1 MAVSSNPLLYQVNT
15 RVWLREISDKLN
27 RPATLDDIPD
37 DELGKLAKNGFEW
50 VWLLS
55 VWQTGEIGQRLSRT
69 NPEWVSEFQE
79 TLPNLKDEDIPGSG
93 FAIKE
98 YVVHEKLG
106 GDVALACLRTRL
118 QQQGLKLMLDFVPNH
133 AALDHVWIPKFP
145 EYFIRGNETLLASEP
160 KNYTKVPTDVGEM
173 ILAHGRD
180 PYFPGWP
187 DTVQFN
193 YGKLELQE
201 ALINEL
207 IKISGQCDGIRCDMA
222 MLVVPEI
229 FEKTWGIP
237 CRSFWPEAITRV
249 KEQNPGFHFMAE
261 VYWDMEWTLQQQGF
275 DYTYDKRLYDR
286 LKDGHAKPVREHFH
300 ADIDY
305 QQKMVRF
312 LENHDEQRAAAEFN
326 DETHEAAAILTFLS
340 PGLRF
345 FHQGQLEGKKKRISP
360 HLGRGPVEPVNEQ
373 IQIFYHRLLMLLR
386 NSAFHT
392 GRWQLLECV
401 PALDGNPN
409 YDNYICFAW
418 QSADENKKY
427 IVVVN
432 YSAER
437 SHCMLKLPFSDLA
450 GKNWFLSDQFSD
462 VSYERSGDDLQLNG
476 LYLSEPGWK
485 YYLFELE

>member
-1 MAVSSNPLLYQVNT
+1 
-15 RVWLREISDKLN
+15 
-27 RPATLDDIPD
+27 
-37 DELGKLAKNGFEW
+37 
-50 VWLLS
+50 
-55 VWQTGEIGQRLSRT
+55 
-69 NPEWVSEFQE
+69 
-79 TLPNLKDEDIPGSG
+79 
-93 FAIKE
+93 
-98 YVVHEKLG
+98 
-106 GDVALACLRTRL
+106 
-118 QQQGLKLMLDFVPNH
+118 
-133 AALDHVWIPKFP
+133 
-145 EYFIRGNETLLASEP
+145 
-160 KNYTKVPTDVGEM
+160 
-173 ILAHGRD
+173 
-180 PYFPGWP
+180 
-187 DTVQFN
+187 
-193 YGKLELQE
+193 
-201 ALINEL
+201 
-207 IKISGQCDGIRCDMA
+207 
-222 MLVVPEI
+222 
-229 FEKTWGIP
+229 
-237 CRSFWPEAITRV
+237 
-249 KEQNPGFHFMAE
+249 
-261 VYWDMEWTLQQQGF
+261 MEWTLQQQGF

-312 LENHDEQRAAAEFN
+312 LENHDEQRAAAEFSE
-326 DETHEAAAILTFLS
+326 ETHEAAAMLTFLS

-345 FHQGQLEGKKKRISP
+345 FHQGQLGGKKKRISP